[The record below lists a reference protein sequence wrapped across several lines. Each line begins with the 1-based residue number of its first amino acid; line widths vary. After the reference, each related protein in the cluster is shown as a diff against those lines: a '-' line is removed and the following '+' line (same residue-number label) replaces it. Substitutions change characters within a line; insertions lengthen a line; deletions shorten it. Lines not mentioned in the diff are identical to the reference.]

1 MTTRTRTQIT
11 IQTRQTIT
19 VRPLRDSF
27 RAWCEQCLEVVIA
40 LAPESVM
47 GLLQIPTS
55 TLYQFLACGKLH
67 AVESGKGSDLICGN
81 SLASGSTETQIQIG
95 GERQ

>member
-27 RAWCEQCLEVVIA
+27 RAWCEHCLEVVIA
-40 LAPESVM
+40 LTPESVIS
-47 GLLQIPTS
+47 LLQIPTS
-55 TLYQFLACGKLH
+55 TLYQFLACGKMH

-81 SLASGSTETQIQIG
+81 SLAGDSTQNEILIE
-95 GERQ
+95 GERK